1 MNAPQTRSFG
11 SAMRRGTTLV
21 EVLVVMVILLVGIL
35 AVVQI
40 FPRGFQILTLAKK
53 NSQATQL
60 SRDEAER
67 LKSRADGIPE
77 QILGDALPSQLTL
90 HPGCT
95 VDVNGNVFDAS
106 LAPQGNW
113 ASNVAANHR
122 RRIIGESHRIP
133 APRRLTNGGFGGLL
147 FPTFGPIDPAQSF
160 VVNSSA
166 LAQNSN
172 PPQDLALISGRL
184 YRTGFTYSPFEYF
197 LRDASNPTVS
207 IYLPTGRITL
217 FRVSFFALIQ
227 TADGVEKRYFRNV
240 EVPINDTPVDVA
252 SGNQPFFRVDLNADL
267 IAPSLA
273 VGESFLTLNPDSL
286 KVARAMRSV
295 AIFSD
300 SPFEYIPVDA
310 NLGTILVNPLTNGL
324 TVPTANGRQ
333 PVGVQLDYTVQ
344 DWRMLRSEFRI
355 TNIEQGQ
362 FRLPLAP
369 IKVTGQIGPDGLGL
383 TSMGGSDS
391 PLIDGQT
398 ERSSFLTITDL
409 ETGSYVAEHR
419 PGTKA
424 DLTLTINKSLGLI
437 TFIDTNATRNG
448 IQIFLIDPATG
459 VNREVDIEGRAF
471 RAVYMAK
478 EEWAVQVIK
487 PASQYFAT
495 PILPRSGEFYI
506 GGSSSAVGGATTR
519 IYFPAEDVEQ
529 KVTISEI
536 HYLDGGGNRR
546 TLSGKDFVIRN
557 DAGNVIPRPY
567 IDIRD
572 ADAAAVT
579 FAYDAA
585 PAVRGVKGGSISVRT
600 LWNPDNFGLSAS
612 GPDNVRA
619 LERFTRG
626 YRRTTV
632 QTFIERGEV
641 QN

>member
-1 MNAPQTRSFG
+1 MNAPQPRSFG

-147 FPTFGPIDPAQSF
+147 LPTFGPIDPAQSF

-197 LRDASNPTVS
+197 LRDPSNPTVS

-267 IAPSLA
+267 IAPSLS

-310 NLGTILVNPLTNGL
+310 SLGTILVNPLTNGL

-487 PASQYFAT
+487 PASQYFAS
-495 PILPRSGEFYI
+495 PILPGSGEFYI

-557 DAGNVIPRPY
+557 DAGNVVPRPY

-585 PAVRGVKGGSISVRT
+585 PAVRGIKGGSISVRT
-600 LWNPDNFGLSAS
+600 LWNPDSFGLSAS
-612 GPDNVRA
+612 SPDNVRA

>member
-1 MNAPQTRSFG
+1 MNAPQPRSFG

-90 HPGCT
+90 HPECT
-95 VDVNGNVFDAS
+95 LDANGVVYNAS
-106 LAPQGNW
+106 SVPQGNW

-122 RRIIGESHRIP
+122 RRILGEAHRIP
-133 APRRLTNGGFGGLL
+133 APRRLVNGAFGGLL
-147 FPTFGPIDPAQSF
+147 IPTFGPIDSTQGF
-160 VVNSSA
+160 IVNSSA

-172 PPQDLALISGRL
+172 PPQDLALIAGRL

-197 LRDASNPTVS
+197 VRDASNSTVS
-207 IYLPTGRITL
+207 LFLPTGPITL
-217 FRVSFFALIQ
+217 FRVSFYALIQ
-227 TADGVEKRYFRNV
+227 TADGVDKRYFRNV
-240 EVPINDTPVDVA
+240 EVPIADTALDGP
-252 SGNQPFFRVDLNADL
+252 SGNQPFLRLDLSTDVVNPLLAGGETF
-267 IAPSLA
+267 IAI
-273 VGESFLTLNPDSL
+273 NPDSL

-295 AIFSD
+295 TIFSD
-300 SPFEYIPVDA
+300 SPFEYIPVDDS
-310 NLGTILVNPLTNGL
+310 LGTILVNPLTNGL

-333 PVGVQLDYTVQ
+333 PLGVVLDYTVQ
-344 DWRMLRSEFRI
+344 DWRELRSEFRI

-362 FRLPLAP
+362 FRLPIAP
-369 IKVTGQIGPDGLGL
+369 IKVSGQNGPDGLRL
-383 TSMGGSDS
+383 TSMGGSDD
-391 PLIDGQT
+391 PIIDGQT
-398 ERSSFLTITDL
+398 ERSSFLTIVDL
-409 ETGSYVAEHR
+409 ETGAYVSEHR

-437 TFIDTNATRNG
+437 TFVDTNATRNG
-448 IQIFLIDPATG
+448 IQIFLIDPVSG
-459 VNREVDIEGRAF
+459 GNREVDIEGRAF

-487 PASQYFAT
+487 PASQYFAS
-495 PILPRSGEFYI
+495 PILPGSGEFYI

-557 DAGNVIPRPY
+557 DAGNVVPRPY

-585 PAVRGVKGGSISVRT
+585 PAVRGIKGGSISVRT
-600 LWNPDNFGLSAS
+600 LWNPDSFGLSAS
-612 GPDNVRA
+612 SPNNVRA

>member
-1 MNAPQTRSFG
+1 VNAPQPRSFG

>member
-67 LKSRADGIPE
+67 LKSRTDGIPE
-77 QILGDALPSQLTL
+77 QILGDALPSQLSL
-90 HPGCT
+90 HPECT
-95 VDVNGNVFDAS
+95 IDSGGIVYNAS
-106 LAPQGNW
+106 SVPQGNW

-122 RRIIGESHRIP
+122 RRILGEAHRVP
-133 APRRLTNGGFGGLL
+133 APRRLTNGTFGGLL
-147 FPTFGPIDPAQSF
+147 IPTFGPIDPAADYI
-160 VVNSSA
+160 VNSSD
-166 LAQNSN
+166 LAKNSN

-184 YRTGFTYSPFEYF
+184 YRSGFTYSPFEYF
-197 LRDASNPTVS
+197 VQDPSNPTVAL
-207 IYLPTGRITL
+207 YLPTGPITL
-217 FRVSFFALIQ
+217 FRVSFYALIQ
-227 TADGVEKRYFRNV
+227 TASGVEKRYFRNF
-240 EVPINDTPVDVA
+240 EVPIALTPPDAA
-252 SGNQPFFRVDLNADL
+252 SGNQPFHRVELNADL
-267 IAPSLA
+267 VAPVLA
-273 VGESFLTLNPDSL
+273 VGESFIALNPDSL
-286 KVARAMRSV
+286 KVARAMRNVSV
-295 AIFSD
+295 FSD
-300 SPFEYIPVDA
+300 NPFEYIPVDDT
-310 NLGTILVNPLTNGL
+310 LGTILVNPLTNGL
-324 TVPTANGRQ
+324 TVPTTNGRQ
-333 PVGVQLDYTVQ
+333 PVGVVLDYTVR
-344 DWRMLRSEFRI
+344 DWRMLRSDFRI

-369 IKVTGQIGPDGLGL
+369 IKVTGQNGPDGLRL
-383 TSMGGSDS
+383 TSMGGTDD
-391 PLIDGQT
+391 PILEGQT
-398 ERSSFLTITDL
+398 DQTSFLTIVDL
-409 ETGSYVAEHR
+409 ETGSYVCEHR

-424 DLTLTINKSLGLI
+424 DITVTVNKSLGLI
-437 TFIDTNATRNG
+437 NFLDTNATRDN
-448 IQIFLIDPATG
+448 IQIFLIDPVSGA
-459 VNREVDIEGRAF
+459 NREVDIEGRAF

-487 PASQYFAT
+487 PASQYFAS
-495 PILPRSGEFYI
+495 PILPAAGEFYI
-506 GGSSSAVGGATTR
+506 GGSSSNLGGSTTR

-572 ADAAAVT
+572 ADSAAVT

-600 LWNPDNFGLSAS
+600 LWNPDSFGLSAS
-612 GPDNVRA
+612 SPDNVRA
-619 LERFTRG
+619 LERFVRG